1 MTASALL
8 TVTNLACQRGGRM
21 LFSGLSFAVPKGG
34 ALLLTGPNGA
44 GKSSLMRA
52 LAGLLPPAAGSIA
65 CEGRVV
71 WLGHDNALKEHRRLD
86 SELRWWAALDGAPAA
101 RVAAA
106 LDQFDLAP
114 LAALPVRVLSSGQRR
129 RAALARMWQAGADLW
144 LLDEPTVGLDAASV
158 ARLAALMA
166 AHRAGGGAVVAA
178 THVDLGLVD
187 AVSLQLGRAV
197 DA

>member
-1 MTASALL
+1 MSAPALL
-8 TVTNLACQRGGRM
+8 TVTDLACQRGGRL
-21 LFSGLSFAVPKGG
+21 LFAGLSFVVPQGG

-52 LAGLLPPAAGSIA
+52 LAGLLPVMTGTIA
-65 CEGRVV
+65 SQGRMA
-71 WLGHDNALKEHRRLD
+71 WLGHDNALKEHRSLI
-86 SELRWWAALDGAPAA
+86 SELRWWAALDGAPED
-101 RVAAA
+101 RVAEA
-106 LDQFDLAP
+106 LALFDLAP
-114 LAALPVRVLSSGQRR
+114 LADLPVRVLSSGQRR

-166 AHRAGGGAVVAA
+166 AHRAAGGAVVAA

-187 AVSLQLGRAV
+187 AIELRLGGKG
-197 DA
+197 